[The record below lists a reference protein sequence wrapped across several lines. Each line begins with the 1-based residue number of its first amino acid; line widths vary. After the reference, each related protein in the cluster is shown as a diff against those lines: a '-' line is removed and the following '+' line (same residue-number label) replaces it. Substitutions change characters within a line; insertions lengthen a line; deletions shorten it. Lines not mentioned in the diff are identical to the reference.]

1 MFFKPKKS
9 KKILIAMSGGVDSSV
24 AAALLVRAG
33 YDVTGAFMINYD
45 TADEAVTTDGESCW
59 IPEYRDALRVAARLD
74 IPLIKLD
81 FRKEY
86 KEKVLEYVYREY
98 EAGRTP
104 NPDVL
109 CNSLIKYGAWLEV
122 AKKKGF
128 DILATGH
135 YAEVKKKGSI
145 YQLRESVDTEKDQT
159 YFLHQLKQEQLSHA
173 LFPIGKYKKSEVRKL
188 AEKFD
193 LPTAQ
198 KEESMGI
205 CFIGE
210 VSMKEFLG
218 KRIKGRKGKVR
229 KQDGEVIG
237 EHVGLPFY
245 TIGQR
250 HGFAQTGGER
260 PLYIVGK
267 DIEKNEIIVG
277 NENDPLLFTTKI
289 EVSDMHW
296 ISGEPV
302 SSSFDCTVRF
312 RHRQK
317 LEKCT
322 VHVSDPQNITIT
334 CTNPQRA
341 ITAGQF
347 AVLYKKGV
355 CLGGGVI
362 S

>member
-1 MFFKPKKS
+1 MFFKRNKE
-9 KKILIAMSGGVDSSV
+9 KILIAMSGGVDSSV
-24 AAALLVRAG
+24 AAALLVKAG
-33 YDVTGAFMINYD
+33 YDVTAAFMINYD

-74 IPLIKLD
+74 IALLKLD

-86 KEKVLEYVYREY
+86 REKVLEYVYREY

-104 NPDVL
+104 NPDIL
-109 CNSLIKYGAWLEV
+109 CNSLIKYGAWLEA
-122 AKKKGF
+122 AKNRGF

-135 YAEVKKKGSI
+135 YAQVEKKSKT
-145 YQLRESVDTEKDQT
+145 YHLLESVDMEKDQT
-159 YFLHQLKQEQLSHA
+159 YFLHQLNQEQLSHA
-173 LFPIGKYKKSEVRKL
+173 MFPIGKHTKSEVRKL
-188 AEKFD
+188 AEKFE

-210 VSMKEFLG
+210 VPIKEFLE
-218 KRIKGRKGKVR
+218 KRIKGKKGKVR
-229 KQDGEVIG
+229 KSEGEIIG
-237 EHVGLPFY
+237 EHEGLSFY

-250 HGFAQTGGER
+250 HGFVQAGGER
-260 PLYIVGK
+260 PLYVVGK
-267 DIEKNEIIVG
+267 NIEKNELIVG
-277 NENDPLLFTTKI
+277 HEDDPRLFTREIKV
-289 EVSDMHW
+289 ENMHW
-296 ISGEPV
+296 ISGRPLH
-302 SSSFDCTVRF
+302 SSFDCLARF

-322 VHVSDPQNITIT
+322 VHVSNPQNITII
-334 CTNPQRA
+334 CDSPQRA
-341 ITAGQF
+341 ISPGQF
-347 AVLYKKGV
+347 AVLYKKGE

>member
-1 MFFKPKKS
+1 MIFKNKKQ
-9 KKILIAMSGGVDSSV
+9 KILIAMSGGVDSSV
-24 AAALLVRAG
+24 AAALLVRQG

-59 IPEYRDALRVAARLD
+59 IPEYRDALRVAARLG

-104 NPDVL
+104 NPDIL
-109 CNSLIKYGAWLEV
+109 CNSLIKYGAWLEAV
-122 AKKKGF
+122 KKKGF

-135 YAEVKKKGSI
+135 YAEVKKRGGI
-145 YQLRESVDTEKDQT
+145 YRLCESVDTEKDQT
-159 YFLHQLKQEQLSHA
+159 YFLHQLNQEQLSHA
-173 LFPIGKYKKSEVRKL
+173 MFPIGKYTKSDVRKL

-210 VSMKEFLG
+210 VSMKEFLS

-229 KQDGEVIG
+229 KQNGEILG
-237 EHVGLPFY
+237 EHEGLPFY

-250 HGFAQTGGER
+250 HGFATAGGER
-260 PLYIVGK
+260 PLYVVGK
-267 DIEKNEIIVG
+267 DTEKNELIVG
-277 NENDPLLFTTKI
+277 PENDPLLFSTEIKV
-289 EVSDMHW
+289 EHMHW
-296 ISGEPV
+296 ISGKPE
-302 SSSFDCTVRF
+302 SSLFDCTVRF

-322 VHVSDPQNITIT
+322 VHVSDPHNITIT

-341 ITAGQF
+341 ITSGQF
-347 AVLYKKGV
+347 AVLYKKGE

-362 S
+362 V

>member
-1 MFFKPKKS
+1 
-9 KKILIAMSGGVDSSV
+9 MSGGVDSSV
-24 AAALLVRAG
+24 AAALLVNQG

-45 TADEAVTTDGESCW
+45 TADEVVTTDGESCW
-59 IPEYRDALRVAARLD
+59 VPEYRDALRVAARLN
-74 IPLIKLD
+74 IPLLKLD

-104 NPDVL
+104 NPDIL

-122 AKKKGF
+122 AKSKGF

-135 YAEVKKKGSI
+135 YAQVEKKSKKFH
-145 YQLRESVDTEKDQT
+145 LRESVDTEKDQT
-159 YFLHQLKQEQLSHA
+159 YFLHQLNQDQLSHA
-173 LFPIGKYKKSEVRKL
+173 MFPIGKYTKPEVRKL

-193 LPTAQ
+193 LPTAK

-210 VSMKEFLG
+210 VPIKEFLE
-218 KRIKGRKGKVR
+218 KRIKGKKGSIRKS
-229 KQDGEVIG
+229 DGEIIG
-237 EHVGLPFY
+237 EHEGLPFY

-250 HGFAQTGGER
+250 HGFAQAGGER
-260 PLYIVGK
+260 PLYVVGK
-267 DIEKNEIIVG
+267 DMAKNELIVG
-277 NENDPLLFTTKI
+277 NENDPMLFTTKI
-289 EVSDMHW
+289 EVEQMNW
-296 ISGEPV
+296 ILGEPIAPA
-302 SSSFDCTVRF
+302 FDCFVRF

-317 LEKCT
+317 LEKCS
-322 VHVSDPQNITIT
+322 VHVSNPENITID
-334 CTNPQRA
+334 CENPQRA
-341 ITAGQF
+341 ISPGQF
-347 AVLYKKGV
+347 AVLYKNGE

>member
-1 MFFKPKKS
+1 MFLKRKS
-9 KKILIAMSGGVDSSV
+9 KKILIALSGGVDSSV
-24 AAALLVRAG
+24 AATLLVNAG

-59 IPEYRDALRVAARLD
+59 VPEYRDALRVAARLD
-74 IPLIKLD
+74 IPLLKLD
-81 FRKEY
+81 FKKEY

-104 NPDVL
+104 NPDIL

-122 AKKKGF
+122 AKSKGF

-135 YAEVKKKGSI
+135 YAEVEKKGGKFH
-145 YQLRESVDTEKDQT
+145 LLESVDTEKDQT
-159 YFLHQLKQEQLSHA
+159 YFLHQLNQEQLSHA
-173 LFPIGKYKKSEVRKL
+173 MFPIGKYKKSEVREL

-193 LPTAQ
+193 LPTAK

-210 VSMKEFLG
+210 VSMKEFLS
-218 KRIKGRKGKVR
+218 KRITGEKGNVR
-229 KQDGEVIG
+229 KTDGEIIG
-237 EHVGLPFY
+237 EHTGLPFY

-250 HGFAQTGGER
+250 HGFSQAGGER
-260 PLYIVGK
+260 PLFVVGK
-267 DIEKNEIIVG
+267 DMEKNELIVG
-277 NENDPLLFTTKI
+277 QENDPLLFSTEIKV
-289 EVSDMHW
+289 EQMHW

-302 SSSFDCTVRF
+302 NSSFDCTVRF

-317 LEKCT
+317 LEKC
-322 VHVSDPQNITIT
+322 VIHVSDPHTITIT
-334 CTNPQRA
+334 CADPQRA
-341 ITAGQF
+341 ITSGQF
-347 AVLYKKGV
+347 AVLYKNGE

-362 S
+362 V